1 MSAETV
7 GVLLDTH
14 VILWLMGDEQRCGAA
29 LEELSDPGL
38 DLWISSASTWELSVK
53 VSLGRLKLPVNP
65 TRFIN
70 MARESLGAM
79 LVNIDH
85 RHAGLV
91 VDLPWHH
98 RDPFDRM
105 LLVQAADM
113 DLRLATADRSL
124 AAYKVPILAVG

>member
-1 MSAETV
+1 MG
-7 GVLLDTH
+7 GV
-14 VILWLMGDEQRCGAA
+14 A
-29 LEELSDPGL
+29 LGGLGDPGI
-38 DLWISSASTWELSVK
+38 DLWISSASTWELSIK
-53 VSLGRLKLPVNP
+53 ASLGRLNLPVTP

-70 MARESLGAM
+70 MARERLGAM

-113 DLRLATADRSL
+113 DLRLATADRNL
-124 AAYKVPILAVG
+124 DAYEVPILAVG